1 MHATKCMLIE
11 RHGLKCMLCGR
22 TVEYKDIQW
31 HHIKP
36 KYASK
41 ADGEPIDD
49 SYENGSLI
57 CVDCHRYIHLY
68 SWWGIEYHQ
77 LMSIVLSN
85 KYSVSK

>member
-1 MHATKCMLIE
+1 MHDTKYMLIE

-22 TVEYKDIQW
+22 TVEYKDIHW

-41 ADGEPIDD
+41 FYGEPVDN
-49 SYENGSLI
+49 SYANGSLI
-57 CVDCHRYIHLY
+57 CVSCHHYIHLY
-68 SWWGIEYHQ
+68 SWWGKEYHQ

-85 KYSVSK
+85 KNEPTS